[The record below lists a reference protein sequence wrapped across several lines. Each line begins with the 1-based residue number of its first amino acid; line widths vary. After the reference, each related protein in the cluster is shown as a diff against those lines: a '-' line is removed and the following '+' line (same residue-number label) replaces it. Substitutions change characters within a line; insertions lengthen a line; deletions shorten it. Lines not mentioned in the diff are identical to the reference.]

1 MSGTVM
7 EPIGYVRGGRTT
19 IEDDGWAQVV
29 SSVELDPDQID
40 AAGLEGLGAFSH
52 VEVVYVFDQVDPETI
67 CRGKRHPRGRA
78 DWPEVGI
85 LAQRAKDRP
94 NRIGVTVCA
103 LRSVTNMTI
112 EVAGLDAVDGTPV
125 LDVKPYMS
133 GFAPRGPV
141 REPSWARELMQDYWE
156 AEGATMIARLRPT
169 VVSAKGAPPKHIHE
183 FVGGASSGDDSLSLA
198 VMHSPAGWT
207 EPAQMARFTE
217 VTIVME
223 GTVVLHLADGDEIR
237 VESGEAVSV
246 PPDTPVRYATP
257 SSTVYVSLCRPAFR
271 PDRVTRDASS

>member
-85 LAQRAKDRP
+85 LAQRAKDHP
-94 NRIGVTVCA
+94 NDLVRVIIQSDTGATGAATARLHPHHLTSNA
-103 LRSVTNMTI
+103 LDRRST
-112 EVAGLDAVDGTPV
+112 ARGLARDP
-125 LDVKPYMS
+125 
-133 GFAPRGPV
+133 PRGP
-141 REPSWARELMQDYWE
+141 SHNA
-156 AEGATMIARLRPT
+156 
-169 VVSAKGAPPKHIHE
+169 
-183 FVGGASSGDDSLSLA
+183 
-198 VMHSPAGWT
+198 
-207 EPAQMARFTE
+207 
-217 VTIVME
+217 
-223 GTVVLHLADGDEIR
+223 
-237 VESGEAVSV
+237 
-246 PPDTPVRYATP
+246 
-257 SSTVYVSLCRPAFR
+257 
-271 PDRVTRDASS
+271 